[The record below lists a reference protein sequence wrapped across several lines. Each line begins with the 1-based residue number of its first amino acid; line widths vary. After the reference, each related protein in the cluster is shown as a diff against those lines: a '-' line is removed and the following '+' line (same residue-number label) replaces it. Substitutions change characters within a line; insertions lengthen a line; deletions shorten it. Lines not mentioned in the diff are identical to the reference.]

1 MSDGAEPY
9 SNNRDASLCLKL
21 IYVCTVYIYNMF
33 CFCLGLIFSSHS
45 VKEVTEGNKS
55 ADREIER
62 GRDVSGTSQMC
73 GGH

>member
-9 SNNRDASLCLKL
+9 SNNRDASLK
-21 IYVCTVYIYNMF
+21 INVYTVYIYNMF
-33 CFCLGLIFSSHS
+33 FFCLGLIFSSHS